1 MKVKIKNKELEE
13 LYLSLMGD
21 NHMVNLSQED
31 CMFLEKEYANAI
43 CRYRNYLTRPYLTI
57 SYLDIDFFYINPV
70 SYLPLNMNKSVASLS
85 TKCRVMIVKR
95 EFGIKREIQNVVNLR
110 SIALNFDIASLRLLY
125 QEDKDKYNQIKD
137 LYFEGIKN
145 GGYELANNLGILAY
159 RIEKDEYKGKEF
171 FVLALAHESVN
182 ALKNIVTLLWNEEKY
197 GLVYELLKNI
207 SMMIVVTCM
216 LKNLEFSVHSA
227 SVAFSWIITSI

>member
-43 CRYRNYLTRPYLTI
+43 CRYRNYLTRPYLTT

-70 SYLPLNMNKSVASLS
+70 CYLPLNMNKFVASLP
-85 TKCRVMIVKR
+85 TKCRVIIVKR
-95 EFGIKREIQNVVNLR
+95 EFGIKREIQKVVNLR

-125 QEDKDKYNQIKD
+125 QE
-137 LYFEGIKN
+137 
-145 GGYELANNLGILAY
+145 
-159 RIEKDEYKGKEF
+159 
-171 FVLALAHESVN
+171 ALLS
-182 ALKNIVTLLWNEEKY
+182 
-197 GLVYELLKNI
+197 G
-207 SMMIVVTCM
+207 
-216 LKNLEFSVHSA
+216 
-227 SVAFSWIITSI
+227 